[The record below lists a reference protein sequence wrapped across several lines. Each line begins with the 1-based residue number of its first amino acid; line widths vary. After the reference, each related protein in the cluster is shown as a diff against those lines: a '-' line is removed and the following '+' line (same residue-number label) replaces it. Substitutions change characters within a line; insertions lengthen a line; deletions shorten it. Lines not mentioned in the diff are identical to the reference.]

1 MSEEARKREDDYYA
15 GTMKDDYISRKAVL
29 NKLNEEC
36 GSCADTGYIFSL
48 PGIEKQPGITLESAI
63 DYLHSTGWM
72 QEHDRTLTESA
83 QPERKKGKW
92 IQIIKGEHG
101 YSAGDFR
108 CSVCEQPNPCHHLTK
123 FCPNCGA
130 RMEGIDETD

>member
-29 NKLNEEC
+29 DMLEEEC
-36 GSCADTGYIFSL
+36 GSCADTEYIFSL
-48 PGIEKQPGITLESAI
+48 PGIEARQT
-63 DYLHSTGWM
+63 
-72 QEHDRTLTESA
+72 
-83 QPERKKGKW
+83 GKW
-92 IQIIKGEHG
+92 IGLDDDAVMTDTVQ
-101 YSAGDFR
+101 
-108 CSVCEQPNPCHHLTK
+108 CSVCRKQFTVDADRFYDIGFVIEDLR